1 MKKQLNIQTA
11 WCNPCRFF
19 SERRWLPERF
29 IFLIYLVES
38 EDSVRGLPVQEALS
52 VSDIAR
58 RTLMRTGI
66 TGRCLRRKE
75 SGSAM
80 TQQKLRQEE
89 CRILISS
96 VQDFLVRHSLL
107 PENGEDLKMPEEPCS
122 LKWPDWLQQNGL
134 LIFSLKTYPDCC
146 HMTKAGRF
154 TQSSA
159 RFQNWG
165 IMWSGKC
172 LTARI
177 SESRSQERGCILS
190 DILMEDV
197 PEKYYL
203 SQRQMERLLYKSLQE
218 VREKESTAQGE

>member
-1 MKKQLNIQTA
+1 M
-11 WCNPCRFF
+11 R
-19 SERRWLPERF
+19 
-29 IFLIYLVES
+29 
-38 EDSVRGLPVQEALS
+38 EALS
-52 VSDIAR
+52 VSDTAR
-58 RTLMRTGI
+58 QTLMRTGI
-66 TGRCLRRKE
+66 TGRCSRRKE

-80 TQQKLRQEE
+80 TQQKLKQEE

-96 VQDFLVRHSLL
+96 VQDFLARHSLL
-107 PENGEDLKMPEEPCS
+107 LESGEDLKMPEEPCS

-146 HMTKAGRF
+146 RMTKAGRF
-154 TQSSA
+154 TRSSA

-177 SESRSQERGCILS
+177 SESRSQERGCRLSEILR
-190 DILMEDV
+190 EDV

-203 SQRQMERLLYKSLQE
+203 SERQMERLLYKSLQE
-218 VREKESTAQGE
+218 AREKESTVPEE